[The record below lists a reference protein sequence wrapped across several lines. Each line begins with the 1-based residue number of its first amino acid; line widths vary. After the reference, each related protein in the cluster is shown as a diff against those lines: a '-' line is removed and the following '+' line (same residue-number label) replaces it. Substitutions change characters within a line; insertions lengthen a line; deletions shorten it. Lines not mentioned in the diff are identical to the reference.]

1 MCAVAPKWLHYKY
14 AVLDPNGYIVN
25 MSRWSDRTRSYHT
38 VFFHTHPQAVHLH
51 NLTQKSNV
59 LLINGNGYGRVGL
72 YSNKQIS
79 YQGQPKVIA
88 KFDNSS
94 SSIKQ
99 LLRIS
104 GI

>member
-1 MCAVAPKWLHYKY
+1 MFETEQGH
-14 AVLDPNGYIVN
+14 
-25 MSRWSDRTRSYHT
+25 TR
-38 VFFHTHPQAVHLH
+38 PQAVYLH

-59 LLINGNGYGRVGL
+59 LLINGKGYAKENKDCRVGL

-88 KFDNSS
+88 KFDNNSLY
-94 SSIKQ
+94 IKQ
-99 LLRIS
+99 LSRSS

>member
-1 MCAVAPKWLHYKY
+1 MPIGINNS
-14 AVLDPNGYIVN
+14 VLYIN
-25 MSRWSDRTRSYHT
+25 YLQKGLTEQGHT
-38 VFFHTHPQAVHLH
+38 ILVFSHPSSSSSLAQFDAK
-51 NLTQKSNV
+51 KSNV
-59 LLINGNGYGRVGL
+59 LLINGKGYAKENKDCRVGL

-88 KFDNSS
+88 KFDNRSS
-94 SSIKQ
+94 YIKQ